1 MSIQSEINRLKNNVA
16 AAFTAIGNKGGTVP
30 SSKVSGNLATAIQS
44 IPDGVELNFEVV
56 GGTSQPISPK
66 ENTIWVNTSTTIS
79 SWVFSATQPSN
90 PSNGMVWISTGTSST
105 VKFNALKKN
114 GIQVYPLSAKQM
126 VSGAL
131 VDKTAKS
138 YQGGKWV
145 NWLPPGAL
153 YWDGVQCVKWVE
165 KQGVIESSW
174 VKKSPIY
181 GSNSIT
187 LTTGA
192 TDNSN
197 WFCGVVTDEKYDITG
212 YTKLIVELEGTTT
225 VYTGS
230 DLNVC
235 ITSNKDENWNHNYS
249 IAYKQYTADVPN
261 IIEVP
266 FNASGS
272 YYITVF
278 LIRMAQTTIKRIYLE

>member
-1 MSIQSEINRLKNNVA
+1 MIFNVS
-16 AAFTAIGNKGGTVP
+16 GGGGT
-30 SSKVSGNLATAIQS
+30 A
-44 IPDGVELNFEVV
+44 LNFRVV
-56 GGTSQPISPK
+56 GGTTAPTNPA
-66 ENTIWVNTSTTIS
+66 ENCIWVNTDTPIT
-79 SWVFSATQPSN
+79 SWIFSATEPS
-90 PSNGMVWISTGTSST
+90 PAEAGMVWISTGTSSQ
-105 VKFNALKKN
+105 VEFNALKKN
-114 GIQVYPLSAKQM
+114 AIQVYPISAKQYIG
-126 VSGAL
+126 GAW

-138 YQGGKWV
+138 YQGGKCV

-165 KQGVIESSW
+165 KQGIIASGW

-187 LTTGA
+187 LTTGT
-192 TDNSN
+192 TDNSD

-235 ITSNKDENWNHNYS
+235 ITSNKDENWSHNYS

-278 LIRMAQTTIKRIYLE
+278 LIRRAQTTIKRIYLE